1 VEKKCTECGGGIY
14 YDGEDEVRLGEEFYV
29 EIIGNAW
36 CDECGKKY
44 KYEIAYRISNNPY
57 SVELEEMED

>member
-1 VEKKCTECGGGIY
+1 MEKKCAECGGGIY

-36 CDECGKKY
+36 CDECGKK
-44 KYEIAYRISNNPY
+44 I
-57 SVELEEMED
+57 